1 MVDRQLS
8 AEDHAQQL
16 QQVRR
21 MWQLAAVLEFLH
33 VFSMHLQL
41 RDSFTPEELEVAIVA
56 ETGQTG
62 MLAALHQVHPY
73 CSTLAVLWRFGPE
86 NRNQPS

>member
-1 MVDRQLS
+1 MVIRQLL
-8 AEDHAQQL
+8 AEEHAQQL

-62 MLAALHQVHPY
+62 MLAVLHQVHPW
-73 CSTLAVLWRFGPE
+73 CSALAVLWHFGPE
-86 NRNQPS
+86 SRHQPS

>member
-1 MVDRQLS
+1 MVNRKLS
-8 AEDHAQQL
+8 AEEHAQQL
-16 QQVRR
+16 QQVQC

-62 MLAALHQVHPY
+62 MLAVLHQVHPQ
-73 CSTLAVLWRFGPE
+73 CSALAVLRHVGPE
-86 NRNQPS
+86 NRSQPN